1 MATQNTD
8 LKEAKKDAIMT
19 PDMYRSMFLRQFTS
33 QCSQSYDKMMAMGFM
48 YTIQKPLRKIYPN
61 DDDYYAALDRH
72 TEFFN
77 ITPHVLPFVAGLT
90 VSMEEQ
96 AAADKNFDTS
106 SINAMKVG
114 LMGPLSGIG
123 DSFYWGTFRVV
134 AAGIGIGIASTGNP
148 LGPIV
153 YALIYSVINFAT
165 RIVAAHLGYD
175 LGTKFLQQSEENNL
189 MSRMTHAA
197 GVLGMTVIGAMIAAQ
212 VSLST
217 ALTFDVG
224 GSEMSCR
231 ICSIRSSPVCCP
243 CWQRSLA
250 LPSIKRVSRPFGLLL
265 ASSRS
270 ASSERAWECSQRRN
284 VDCYARAFDN

>member
-114 LMGPLSGIG
+114 LMGRFPASAI
-123 DSFYWGTFRVV
+123 R
-134 AAGIGIGIASTGNP
+134 STGVRSAWSP
-148 LGPIV
+148 P
-153 YALIYSVINFAT
+153 ALVSVSLRRAT
-165 RIVAAHLGYD
+165 RSAP
-175 LGTKFLQQSEENNL
+175 
-189 MSRMTHAA
+189 
-197 GVLGMTVIGAMIAAQ
+197 
-212 VSLST
+212 
-217 ALTFDVG
+217 
-224 GSEMSCR
+224 SCM
-231 ICSIRSSPVCCP
+231 RSST
-243 CWQRSLA
+243 R
-250 LPSIKRVSRPFGLLL
+250 
-265 ASSRS
+265 
-270 ASSERAWECSQRRN
+270 
-284 VDCYARAFDN
+284 

>member
-175 LGTKFLQQSEENNL
+175 LGRFGNQVPAAVRREQPYVSHDACCRR
-189 MSRMTHAA
+189 SRNDRHWRDDCGTGLAVHC
-197 GVLGMTVIGAMIAAQ
+197 
-212 VSLST
+212 
-217 ALTFDVG
+217 FD
-224 GSEMSCR
+224 
-231 ICSIRSSPVCCP
+231 
-243 CWQRSLA
+243 L
-250 LPSIKRVSRPFGLLL
+250 
-265 ASSRS
+265 
-270 ASSERAWECSQRRN
+270 
-284 VDCYARAFDN
+284 

>member
-1 MATQNTD
+1 MAIQNTD

-114 LMGPLSGIG
+114 LMGPLSGIVI
-123 DSFYWGTFRVV
+123 R
-134 AAGIGIGIASTGNP
+134 STGVRSAWLP
-148 LGPIV
+148 P
-153 YALIYSVINFAT
+153 ALVLASLRRAT
-165 RIVAAHLGYD
+165 RSAP
-175 LGTKFLQQSEENNL
+175 
-189 MSRMTHAA
+189 
-197 GVLGMTVIGAMIAAQ
+197 
-212 VSLST
+212 
-217 ALTFDVG
+217 
-224 GSEMSCR
+224 SCT
-231 ICSIRSSPVCCP
+231 RSSTP
-243 CWQRSLA
+243 
-250 LPSIKRVSRPFGLLL
+250 
-265 ASSRS
+265 
-270 ASSERAWECSQRRN
+270 
-284 VDCYARAFDN
+284 

>member
-1 MATQNTD
+1 MAIQNTD

-114 LMGPLSGIG
+114 LMGPLPALAI
-123 DSFYWGTFRVV
+123 R
-134 AAGIGIGIASTGNP
+134 STGERSAWLP
-148 LGPIV
+148 P
-153 YALIYSVINFAT
+153 ALVSASLRRAT
-165 RIVAAHLGYD
+165 RSAP
-175 LGTKFLQQSEENNL
+175 
-189 MSRMTHAA
+189 
-197 GVLGMTVIGAMIAAQ
+197 
-212 VSLST
+212 
-217 ALTFDVG
+217 
-224 GSEMSCR
+224 SCT
-231 ICSIRSSPVCCP
+231 RSSTP
-243 CWQRSLA
+243 
-250 LPSIKRVSRPFGLLL
+250 
-265 ASSRS
+265 
-270 ASSERAWECSQRRN
+270 
-284 VDCYARAFDN
+284 

>member
-1 MATQNTD
+1 MAIQNTD

-106 SINAMKVG
+106 SINAIWDRF
-114 LMGPLSGIG
+114 PASAI
-123 DSFYWGTFRVV
+123 R
-134 AAGIGIGIASTGNP
+134 STGVRSAWLP
-148 LGPIV
+148 P
-153 YALIYSVINFAT
+153 ALVLASLRRAT
-165 RIVAAHLGYD
+165 RSAP
-175 LGTKFLQQSEENNL
+175 
-189 MSRMTHAA
+189 
-197 GVLGMTVIGAMIAAQ
+197 
-212 VSLST
+212 
-217 ALTFDVG
+217 
-224 GSEMSCR
+224 SCT
-231 ICSIRSSPVCCP
+231 RSSTP
-243 CWQRSLA
+243 
-250 LPSIKRVSRPFGLLL
+250 
-265 ASSRS
+265 
-270 ASSERAWECSQRRN
+270 
-284 VDCYARAFDN
+284 

>member
-106 SINAMKVG
+106 SMI
-114 LMGPLSGIG
+114 SGVVPV
-123 DSFYWGTFRVV
+123 RVEKTQTE
-134 AAGIGIGIASTGNP
+134 S
-148 LGPIV
+148 L
-153 YALIYSVINFAT
+153 L
-165 RIVAAHLGYD
+165 
-175 LGTKFLQQSEENNL
+175 K
-189 MSRMTHAA
+189 
-197 GVLGMTVIGAMIAAQ
+197 VLGGHA
-212 VSLST
+212 
-217 ALTFDVG
+217 
-224 GSEMSCR
+224 R
-231 ICSIRSSPVCCP
+231 N
-243 CWQRSLA
+243 
-250 LPSIKRVSRPFGLLL
+250 
-265 ASSRS
+265 S
-270 ASSERAWECSQRRN
+270 ASS
-284 VDCYARAFDN
+284 ARWLLPGWAG

>member
-114 LMGPLSGIG
+114 LMGPLSGHWRFVLLG
-123 DSFYWGTFRVV
+123 YVPRGRRRHWYWHRFDGQPARPHRV
-134 AAGIGIGIASTGNP
+134 
-148 LGPIV
+148 
-153 YALIYSVINFAT
+153 
-165 RIVAAHLGYD
+165 RAHLLRD
-175 LGTKFLQQSEENNL
+175 
-189 MSRMTHAA
+189 
-197 GVLGMTVIGAMIAAQ
+197 
-212 VSLST
+212 
-217 ALTFDVG
+217 
-224 GSEMSCR
+224 
-231 ICSIRSSPVCCP
+231 
-243 CWQRSLA
+243 
-250 LPSIKRVSRPFGLLL
+250 
-265 ASSRS
+265 
-270 ASSERAWECSQRRN
+270 
-284 VDCYARAFDN
+284 